1 MYLEVENGRV
11 VSARGRAEMTEQIK
25 DSFIYGND
33 CYEMVQHTGSAV
45 FSPQDHGMVP
55 EMIHTACRKGYYAEF
70 EISNGVLYLRRLT
83 IRDQNGRYCP
93 LGGIGLIRAKV
104 GQEVLPQNQR
114 LKRTKL
120 AGRTVY
126 IADES
131 VTAAVY
137 SGLNLQVPFTGKM
150 RLVKDHIDVLPYEYD
165 LYMLFVSDAHCY
177 RKILDFS
184 VDRGVVVDVI
194 ERSEE
199 MERKRT
205 QYREALDD
213 EVSIEEAV
221 GRLFM
226 VL

>member
-1 MYLEVENGRV
+1 MYLEVENGQGA
-11 VSARGRAEMTEQIK
+11 SARGRTEMTEQIR
-25 DSFIYGND
+25 DSYIYDNER
-33 CYEMVQHTGSAV
+33 YELSEHTGSAV

-70 EISNGVLYLRRLT
+70 EITKGILYLRRLT

-104 GQEVLPQNQR
+104 GQEILPQNQL
-114 LKRTKL
+114 LKRTKF

-131 VTAAVY
+131 VSAAVY
-137 SGLNLQVPFTGKM
+137 SGLNLKVPFTGKM
-150 RLVKDHIDVLPYEYD
+150 RLVKDRIDVLPYEFD
-165 LYMLFVSDAHCY
+165 IYMLFVSDAHCY